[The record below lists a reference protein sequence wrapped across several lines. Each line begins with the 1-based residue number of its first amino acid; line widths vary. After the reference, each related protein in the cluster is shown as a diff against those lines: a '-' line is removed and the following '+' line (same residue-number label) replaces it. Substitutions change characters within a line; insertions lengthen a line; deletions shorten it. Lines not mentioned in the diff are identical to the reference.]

1 MIETFYPKNNSK
13 ELVIK
18 ETINDNSLNDILI
31 ILNWINYVE
40 DNSNISYK
48 KLYL

>member
-1 MIETFYPKNNSK
+1 MIEAFYHKNNSK

-31 ILNWINYVE
+31 ILNWINYTK